1 MFVLVLSSE
10 ALLVPLSLFPLS
22 WNPIDRTVDVA
33 ISNDLILPSN
43 PPVTIDVPV
52 AAAASDDEEE
62 PAVTANDNSGP
73 DSMLCVSTNGLVDDA
88 VSWTRT
94 APSQLVE
101 ANSFF
106 PSLFDNEEAGRY

>member
-1 MFVLVLSSE
+1 M
-10 ALLVPLSLFPLS
+10 
-22 WNPIDRTVDVA
+22 A
-33 ISNDLILPSN
+33 ISNDLMLPSN
-43 PPVTIDVPV
+43 PPVTIAVPV
-52 AAAASDDEEE
+52 AAASDDDEE

-73 DSMLCVSTNGLVDDA
+73 DSMLCVSTNGLVDDV

-106 PSLFDNEEAGRY
+106 PSLLDDEEAGRY